1 LKLISLFPFAA
12 FLAFAMIAC
21 RLSPTPTE
29 PPAGTPAEQPVE
41 VSTEASMTTA
51 AEEPT
56 PSLGDIWTRPADGMV
71 MVYVPA
77 GEFEMGSDDDE
88 VDYALQLCNEYFGD
102 CEREWFEDEQPVHS
116 VALDS
121 FWIDQTEVTKSFWW

>member
-1 LKLISLFPFAA
+1 MA
-12 FLAFAMIAC
+12 
-21 RLSPTPTE
+21 TP
-29 PPAGTPAEQPVE
+29 
-41 VSTEASMTTA
+41 

-56 PSLGDIWTRPADGMV
+56 PSLGDIWTGPADGMV

-102 CEREWFEDEQPVHS
+102 CEQEWFEDEQPVHS
-116 VALDS
+116 VALDGL
-121 FWIDQTEVTKSFWW
+121 WIDQTEVTKSFWW